1 MRKILFLILALVSFS
16 WVAAAKDKVPGDFKL
31 VFRSSAGALERA
43 TQETLTVHKDT
54 VTVSRNA
61 EIVGEEG
68 VKTKS
73 DRVYKITGEQLK
85 QLYDIVV
92 SSSFFTWPKNPE
104 GPHQSTVEEFF
115 DITANGKTVTHGRWE
130 QGNQEAFRALYD
142 RYNSWFNSI
151 RTARF

>member
-1 MRKILFLILALVSFS
+1 MRKYFLLFLPLLLVPSLAR
-16 WVAAAKDKVPGDFKL
+16 AGDGVPKDFKL

-43 TQETLTVHKDT
+43 SQQNAEVVRGT
-54 VTVSRNA
+54 VTISENA
-61 EIVGEEG
+61 EKVGEEG

-73 DRVYKITGEQLK
+73 SRTYKISDEQLK
-85 QLYDIVV
+85 QLYDIVT
-92 SSSFFTWPKNPE
+92 SSGFFTWPKNPD

-115 DITANGKTVTHGRWE
+115 DITADGKTVSHGRWE
-130 QGNQEAFRALYD
+130 QGNQESFRSLYD